1 MKKKRILP
9 VKYFP
14 FSKFFLQT
22 YLSERTW
29 KTERLDVIRIENF
42 LRSLR
47 FRLSYFSRFFFFFW
61 SYNVGKGTPTV
72 IFISTGPWQKRSSP
86 KGFPND
92 KRRFLFLK
100 ILIFP
105 RLWESTK
112 KKILDRNGWGM
123 MWTFRHNR
131 ITLRKKK
138 KEKSFT

>member
-47 FRLSYFSRFFFFFW
+47 FRLSYFSCFFFFFW

-112 KKILDRNGWGM
+112 KKFSIEMDEGWCELSDTTESLSG
-123 MWTFRHNR
+123 
-131 ITLRKKK
+131 KKK
-138 KEKSFT
+138 KKSFT